1 MLKRKD
7 RESLS
12 NIKNI
17 NFQVYRNINNSEMIH
32 KLEDGQINNK
42 NLQKITDITIS
53 PKKFEEV
60 GSRYLTQI
68 NEK

>member
-17 NFQVYRNINNSEMIH
+17 NYQVFRNINNSEMVY
-32 KLEDGQINNK
+32 KLDEGYINNK
-42 NLQKITDITIS
+42 NLQKIADITIS
-53 PKKFEEV
+53 PKKFDEL
-60 GSRYLTQI
+60 GSRILT
-68 NEK
+68 